1 VGYNWILDRYNRVVV
16 LFDVNK
22 LLVPT
27 QPVRDL
33 LDADGDGDRYE
44 IIAGKDDNVPV
55 IQGILQSWDPAAKP
69 DGSRELMR
77 EFMYNA
83 GVEYWYDNKFAVR
96 GGYQHEDALKGN
108 RRFFTMGFGLRYS
121 LLGLDFAYLFPADQT
136 VRSPLEN
143 TIRFSAIVDL
153 NQLLD

>member
-1 VGYNWILDRYNRVVV
+1 
-16 LFDVNK
+16 
-22 LLVPT
+22 
-27 QPVRDL
+27 
-33 LDADGDGDRYE
+33 
-44 IIAGKDDNVPV
+44 
-55 IQGILQSWDPAAKP
+55 
-69 DGSRELMR
+69 
-77 EFMYNA
+77 MYNA

-121 LLGLDFAYLFPADQT
+121 LLGLDFAYLFPAYQT